1 MTGARHCAVSDCKS
15 NSHNKTKDIKF
26 FKFPENFNDDWKRVV
41 NKHEDWKPKKSSV
54 ISFKTCAELIKQ
66 QTALL
71 QVKFFLIS
79 GLSAGRS
86 VI

>member
-41 NKHEDWKPKKSSV
+41 NKHEKNHFV
-54 ISFKTCAELIKQ
+54 LSFSKIET
-66 QTALL
+66 
-71 QVKFFLIS
+71 FL
-79 GLSAGRS
+79 
-86 VI
+86 